1 MSLKKRLNRTKKILE
16 EAADDYGHIVHSL
29 PHAVLPAR
37 CTEDIRQVIL
47 LAQKENRQVAARG
60 QGHSIYG
67 QAQAPNGYVIDLR
80 SLNKIYTIEGIELD
94 RASVWVEAGVTWKE
108 LLDETLKNGLMPPV
122 LTDYLSLSVGGTLSV
137 GGIGA
142 RSFQYGT
149 QTDNVLEL
157 EVVTGQG
164 EVKICSPKENQD
176 LFNSCRAGLGQFG
189 VLAKARIPL
198 IKAPTSLRWYN
209 ALYSDLG
216 QFLAAQLELTS
227 TTPYRF
233 DSVQGFAV
241 PNSKIHLSSLIPG
254 FSEAGTQTELKGQED
269 IAFPEAGK
277 WLFMLEATK
286 SFDSRITSEETEP
299 LEDLEGLSILP
310 LGGFVREDTLYNYI
324 NRVEYLVKNL
334 EEAGL
339 WQVPHPWLNVLLP
352 HQQAQDF
359 IQTALRELTLENI
372 GNGVILI
379 YALQASK
386 LKTPFFN
393 YTDSETP
400 ILFGL
405 LRNAAPISQLQ
416 EMQAHN
422 ELLKERAVKID
433 ACFYP
438 NNIPASQR
446 SYQSSMP
453 NRCSE
458 FQKAKQQFDP
468 NYILTPNQKLF
479 PEKITFPQSV
489 ISN

>member
-16 EAADDYGHIVHSL
+16 EAADDYGHIIHQL
-29 PHAVLPAR
+29 PHAVLQAR
-37 CTEDIRQVIL
+37 CAEDIRQIIL

-67 QAQAPNGYVIDLR
+67 QAQAPNGYVLDLR
-80 SLNKIYTIEGIELD
+80 SLNKIYPIEGIELEQ
-94 RASVWVEAGVTWKE
+94 ANVWVEAGVTWKD
-108 LLDETLKNGLMPPV
+108 LLEETIKHGLMPPV

-142 RSFQYGT
+142 RSFQYGI

-157 EVVTGQG
+157 EVVTGKG
-164 EVKICSPKENQD
+164 EVKVCSPQSNQH
-176 LFNSCRAGLGQFG
+176 LFNSCRAGRGQFG
-189 VLAKARIPL
+189 VLTKARIPL
-198 IKAPTSLRWYN
+198 MVAPNSVRWYN
-209 ALYSDLG
+209 ALYSELG
-216 QFLAAQLELTS
+216 KFLAAQLELTS

-233 DSVQGFAV
+233 ESVQGFAV
-241 PNSKIHLSSLIPG
+241 PNSKRHLSSLIPG
-254 FSEAGTQTELKGQED
+254 FSEAGSQTELKGQED
-269 IAFPEAGK
+269 LAFPEAGQ

-286 SFDSRITSEETEP
+286 SCDSRITSEETEP
-299 LEDLEGLSILP
+299 LEALEGLSIVP
-310 LGGFVREDTLYNYI
+310 LEGFVREDTLYNYI

-359 IQTALRELTLENI
+359 IQTALRELTVEKI

-379 YALQASK
+379 YTLQASK

-422 ELLKERAVKID
+422 ELLKERAVKIE

-438 NNIPASQR
+438 NNIPASQCSDR
-446 SYQSSMP
+446 SSGP
-453 NRCSE
+453 NRWAE

-468 NYILTPNQKLF
+468 NYILTPCNYK
-479 PEKITFPQSV
+479 
-489 ISN
+489 

>member
-1 MSLKKRLNRTKKILE
+1 MNLKSRLNQNKKVLE
-16 EAADDYGHIVHSL
+16 EAADDFGHIIHEL
-29 PHAVLPAR
+29 PHAVLQAQ

-94 RASVWVEAGVTWKE
+94 LASVWVEAGVTWKE
-108 LLDETLKNGLMPPV
+108 LLDETLKHGLMPPV

-157 EVVTGQG
+157 EVVTGKG
-164 EVKICSPKENQD
+164 EVKVCSPKENQD

-189 VLAKARIPL
+189 VIAKARIPL
-198 IKAPTSLRWYN
+198 IKAPISLFWYH

-216 QFLAAQLELTS
+216 QFLADQIELTS

-233 DSVQGFAV
+233 DSVEGFAV

-254 FSEAGTQTELKGQED
+254 FSVAGTTQTELKGQED

-286 SFDSRITSEETEP
+286 SFDSRITSDETGP
-299 LEDLEGLSILP
+299 LEDLEELSILP
-310 LGGFVREDTLYNYI
+310 QGGFVRKESLYNYL
-324 NRVEYLVKNL
+324 NRLEYQIKIAR
-334 EEAGL
+334 EAGL
-339 WQVPHPWLNVLLP
+339 WQVPHPWLDVLLP

-359 IQTALRELTLENI
+359 IQKALGELTLENI

-393 YTDSETP
+393 CTDSETP
-400 ILFGL
+400 ILFGV

-438 NNIPASQR
+438 NHIPGAQ
-446 SYQSSMP
+446 
-453 NRCSE
+453 
-458 FQKAKQQFDP
+458 
-468 NYILTPNQKLF
+468 
-479 PEKITFPQSV
+479 
-489 ISN
+489 